1 MSAIKLL
8 RFLNKEQGPV
18 TGITSVPYPGLWN
31 ARLWH
36 STATLHHAYVL
47 PDSGR
52 VLVSAGSGWSPDRE
66 ESQAKAVT
74 EAVERWAYSL
84 YQKNVCA
91 AALDKDNTTTGFA
104 ALPEEAPAAQLILN
118 AYSEAVERWAVSS
131 IWDAA
136 NIPLTEAEADPGVFQ
151 KLFKK
156 LDGRLHCFRTGLKTL
171 GAPVPAGDTLEF
183 CLYVFE
189 TAQGGAVPGSACGDN
204 WGIVSQRAL
213 TEVFTHATAF
223 RRLEKQRPAV
233 ISNILERRLLRFG
246 ADPGGFVKVVERF
259 WCVSGKLMPETP
271 PVIFS
276 SQLTG
281 PWNPEISIHRVVL
294 KDSPP
299 FVSGGEERFV
309 I

>member
-1 MSAIKLL
+1 MSAIRLL
-8 RFLNKEQGPV
+8 RFLNKERGPV
-18 TGITSVPYPGLWN
+18 TAITSVPYPSLWS

-36 STATLHHAYVL
+36 STATLHHSYVL

-84 YQKNVCA
+84 YQKNMCD

-104 ALPEEAPAAQLILN
+104 ALPEEAPAARLILS
-118 AYSEAVERWAVSS
+118 AYSEAVERWLISS

-136 NIPLTEAEADPGVFQ
+136 DIPLTETEADPGVFR

-156 LDGRLHCFRTGLKTL
+156 LDGRLHCFRTRLKAL
-171 GAPVPAGDTLEF
+171 GVPVPVGETLEF
-183 CLYVFE
+183 CLYIFE
-189 TAQGGAVPGSACGDN
+189 TAQGGVVPGSACGGN
-204 WGIVSQRAL
+204 WDIVSQRAL

-223 RRLEKQRPAV
+223 RRLEKQPSAA

-246 ADPGGFVKVVERF
+246 ADPGGFVKVIERF
-259 WCVSGKLMPETP
+259 RRGSGKIMPETP

-276 SQLTG
+276 RQLPG

-299 FVSGGEERFV
+299 FVSGGEDRFV